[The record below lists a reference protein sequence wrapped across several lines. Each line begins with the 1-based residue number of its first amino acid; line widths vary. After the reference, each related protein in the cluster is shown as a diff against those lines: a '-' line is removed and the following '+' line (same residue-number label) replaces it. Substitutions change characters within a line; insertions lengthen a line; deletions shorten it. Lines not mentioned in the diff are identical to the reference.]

1 MSSSELHSLYVF
13 GTISSMLGLTGA
25 VTIPGGDWSHGAG
38 PCRRHRAGA
47 AACYNDTPDE
57 RVKQP

>member
-1 MSSSELHSLYVF
+1 
-13 GTISSMLGLTGA
+13 